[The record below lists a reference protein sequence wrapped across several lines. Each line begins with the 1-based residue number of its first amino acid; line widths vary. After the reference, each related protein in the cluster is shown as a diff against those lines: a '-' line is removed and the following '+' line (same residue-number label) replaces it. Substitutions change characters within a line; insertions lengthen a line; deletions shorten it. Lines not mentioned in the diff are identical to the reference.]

1 MDGAY
6 TARMYL
12 GAHNIWQDEET
23 QVEVASHDFQ
33 IHENYDSI
41 TLKNDIAYIR
51 FPSPV
56 AFSKKNYFNKT
67 QNQLGCLHYDQLS
80 LNNY

>member
-12 GAHNIWQDEET
+12 GAHNILQDEDT
-23 QVEVASHDFQ
+23 QVEVVSYDHQ
-33 IHENYDSI
+33 IHEEYDSV
-41 TLKNDIAYIR
+41 TLKNDIAYIH

-56 AFSKKNYFNKT
+56 T
-67 QNQLGCLHYDQLS
+67 LS
-80 LNNY
+80 TYSMIVRVVSELLTYVIS

>member
-12 GAHNIWQDEET
+12 GAHNILQDEDT
-23 QVEVASHDFQ
+23 QVEVVSYDHQ
-33 IHENYDSI
+33 IHEEYDSV

-56 AFSKKNYFNKT
+56 S
-67 QNQLGCLHYDQLS
+67 LS
-80 LNNY
+80 MYSVIVRAVSELLM

>member
-6 TARMYL
+6 IARMYL
-12 GAHNIWQDEET
+12 GAHNILRDEET

-33 IHENYDSI
+33 IHENYDAN

-56 AFSKKNYFNKT
+56 AFSKQNDFNKT
-67 QNQLGCLHYDQLS
+67 QYESSYYHHY
-80 LNNY
+80 Y